1 MALLRPLLLYLFFTF
16 FYSIG
21 VYGQEI
27 KYTEKELLQFYNEAT
42 INMQN
47 GLNEKSLI
55 QARSLLN
62 KAILA
67 QNNNLIARSYN
78 TIAAN
83 FDALT
88 EPEKALFYYKKSLIY
103 AEKANSLELQNWI
116 YNNLGNIYCF
126 DKKQYEQ
133 GISYYIK
140 SLYFSRKTNDTTQ
153 IFLTKLNITWAYFDI
168 GNFNEGLPYLEYL
181 IKHYEQHND
190 DSVSVIYYMLIGI
203 YNSHLNE
210 NEKAKLNFEKAIEIG
225 SKLDD
230 KSDLSYA
237 HQEYAKFLSK
247 NGDFENAYSN
257 LAAYNKITD
266 DFNAEERTRKANIAG
281 INLEIDEYKREI
293 DKIEIRSKQ
302 KEKQFHSEKA
312 RNKKIITIMLSLFV
326 VSIILFYF
334 FYQNTK
340 LKQKNKI
347 KNIQNKIHQNIINAN
362 IDGQEN
368 ERKKIALF
376 LHDTISA
383 SLSSAGMHLNVF
395 LAQNKVVTDEILK
408 TKFILDETHDQV
420 RDLSHDLLPTLLV
433 RFGLLYA
440 LDDLCEKYS
449 NSTLHFEYLNSISI
463 KSRYNDKFETKI
475 YFIISELLN
484 NIIKHSQA
492 TLAQVILT
500 ENPGELSIQIN
511 DNGKGFDINKFNFV
525 EGFGLNQIKARI
537 NNMNG
542 QFDVKS
548 KKNRGTSIKIKVPI

>member
-1 MALLRPLLLYLFFTF
+1 MSIFRSLLLYLFLAS
-16 FYSIG
+16 FYSISS
-21 VYGQEI
+21 YSQQ
-27 KYTEKELLQFYNEAT
+27 KNYSEKQLLKLSNEAM
-42 INMQN
+42 INFRK
-47 GLNEKSLI
+47 GSNEKSLI

-62 KAILA
+62 HSILS
-67 QNNNLIARSYN
+67 NNNDITSKAYN

-103 AEKANSLELQNWI
+103 AEKANNLQLQNWI

-126 DKKQYEQ
+126 DKKQYQ
-133 GISYYIK
+133 KGIYYYIR
-140 SLYFSRKTNDTTQ
+140 SLYFSKKTNDKAQ
-153 IFLTKLNITWAYFDI
+153 ILFTKLNITWAYFDI
-168 GNFNEGLPYLEYL
+168 GNFKEGFPYLKYINEHSEDYNKNPISIVL
-181 IKHYEQHND
+181 
-190 DSVSVIYYMLIGI
+190 YMLNGM
-203 YNSHLNE
+203 YYSHINNCQE
-210 NEKAKLNFEKAIEIG
+210 AEFNFNKAIEDGI
-225 SKLDD
+225 KYNER
-230 KSDLSYA
+230 SDLSYA
-237 HQEYAKFLSK
+237 HLEYAKFLAKSGNFK
-247 NGDFENAYSN
+247 KAYENQI
-257 LAAYNKITD
+257 AYNKITD
-266 DFNAEERTRKANIAG
+266 DFDAEERKRKANLAG

-293 DKIEIRSKQ
+293 DKIEVESKK
-302 KEKQFHSEKA
+302 KEKLFHSEKQ
-312 RNKKIITIMLSLFV
+312 RNNKIITIMLSLFF

-334 FYQNTK
+334 FYQNIK

-395 LAQNKVVTDEILK
+395 LSQHSIVTDEIIK
-408 TKFILDETHDQV
+408 TKFILDETHDKV
-420 RDLSHDLLPTLLV
+420 RDLSHDLLPTLLA

-440 LDDLCEKYS
+440 LDDLCEKNS

-463 KSRYNDKFETKI
+463 KNRYNEKFETRI

-492 TLAQVILT
+492 NKAQVLLT
-500 ENPGELSIQIN
+500 ENTDELHIQIN
-511 DNGKGFDINKFNFV
+511 DNGKGFDINEFNFV

-542 QFDVKS
+542 HIDVKS
-548 KKNRGTSIKIKVPI
+548 KKNQGTSIKIIVPI